1 MTRTISA
8 ALAIVVSA
16 APAWA
21 DMKMTQTVSGK
32 ALGID
37 GSSLSTTY
45 IKGNK
50 MRADVVVKDVTR
62 TTIYDVDAHKM
73 YIFDSKKKEADVWD
87 MAAFA
92 QEIGSTMQ
100 VDGMTASIKPNGQTK
115 QVAGKTAAGY
125 DMAITMPATMG
136 ADKNGQGGMK
146 MIANLSGPVWI
157 VKGAPGTDDYL
168 RFYKAASE
176 KGFIFSDPRAAK
188 GQPGQ
193 AKAMREMYNQL
204 AATGGLP
211 YEMEMN
217 IKMGGEGPMAGLM
230 SRMGNMTSTS
240 TVQTV
245 DTAPLDDALF
255 APPAGYKLSTKK

>member
-1 MTRTISA
+1 MTRTICA

-21 DMKMTQTVSGK
+21 DMKMTQTVGGK

-37 GSSLSTTY
+37 SASVSTTY
-45 IKGNK
+45 IKGNR
-50 MRADVVVKDVTR
+50 MRADIVVKDVTR
-62 TTIYDVDAHKM
+62 TTIYDVDAQKM

-87 MAAFA
+87 MADFSK
-92 QEIGSTMQ
+92 QIGSTMQ
-100 VDGMTASIKPNGQTK
+100 VEGMSASIKPNGQTK
-115 QVAGKTAAGY
+115 QVAGKSATGY

-136 ADKNGQGGMK
+136 ADSKGQGGMK
-146 MIANLSGPVWI
+146 MVANLSGPVWV

-168 RFYKAASE
+168 RFYKAAAE

-193 AKAMREMYNQL
+193 AKAMKEMYNQL
-204 AATGGLP
+204 ASTGGLP

-217 IKMGGEGPMAGLM
+217 IKMGGEGPMAGLLG
-230 SRMGNMTSTS
+230 RMGNITMTQV
-240 TVQTV
+240 VQTV
-245 DTAPLDDALF
+245 EVTPLDEAMF
-255 APPAGYKLSTKK
+255 APPAGYKLSAKK